1 MEATYETL
9 NLIKDGSILIV
20 TINNTRSEVNLFR
33 QQTAVELNI
42 LITSLQNDTSTKVVI
57 FKSGN
62 PKFFIAHFD
71 VIPVP
76 GKFLSPFCVQS
87 HRNANLKIPKGEPDP
102 TAIDA
107 AAFNGR
113 VFQAMSNLPQPVIA
127 MIDGPARGAGNEFL
141 VACDMRFASKGARF
155 SNFEGTLGLHP
166 GSGGAAWM
174 PLHIGRGR
182 SMEFLLSG
190 EDIDAE
196 TAERYGYVNKAF
208 ETSEE
213 MHEYVMKL
221 AKRIALFP
229 LNGLASIKKTVTTLI
244 QPSAELMASE
254 AVEWNRLLAEPE
266 QAGLVGEFIKKSGNL
281 TSVEFE
287 LHVPDEVAKL
297 YSK

>member
-1 MEATYETL
+1 
-9 NLIKDGSILIV
+9 
-20 TINNTRSEVNLFR
+20 
-33 QQTAVELNI
+33 
-42 LITSLQNDTSTKVVI
+42 
-57 FKSGN
+57 
-62 PKFFIAHFD
+62 
-71 VIPVP
+71 
-76 GKFLSPFCVQS
+76 
-87 HRNANLKIPKGEPDP
+87 
-102 TAIDA
+102 
-107 AAFNGR
+107 
-113 VFQAMSNLPQPVIA
+113 MSNLPQPVIA

-155 SNFEGTLGLHP
+155 SNFEGALGLHP

-208 ETSEE
+208 ETSKE

-221 AKRIALFP
+221 ARRIALFP

-266 QAGLVGEFIKKSGNL
+266 QAGLVGEFIKQSGNL

-297 YSK
+297 YGK

>member
-1 MEATYETL
+1 MAETYETL
-9 NLIKDGSILIV
+9 NLVKDGSVLIV
-20 TINNTRSEVNLFR
+20 TINNTRSKVNLFR

-57 FKSGN
+57 FKS
-62 PKFFIAHFD
+62 
-71 VIPVP
+71 
-76 GKFLSPFCVQS
+76 
-87 HRNANLKIPKGEPDP
+87 GEPDP

-182 SMEFLLSG
+182 AMEFLLSG

-266 QAGLVGEFIKKSGNL
+266 QAGLVGEFIKRSENL
-281 TSVEFE
+281 TSVDFE
-287 LHVPDEVAKL
+287 LHVPDEVVKL
-297 YSK
+297 YGK